1 MHLCISIHTELM
13 GFTFVKW
20 MFVQDRHLYSN
31 QMRTLSANLFQGLT
45 SLQDLNL
52 NRKLITIIVTNL
64 FQWSEA
70 LGILTL
76 KSNRITTLD
85 GNLFQGLTALQHL
98 KHRVS
103 STDVTKTNG
112 KDTHS

>member
-1 MHLCISIHTELM
+1 MHKYTI
-13 GFTFVKW
+13 F
-20 MFVQDRHLYSN
+20 RHLYSN
-31 QMRTLSANLFQGLT
+31 QMRNANLFQGLT

-52 NRKLITIIVTNL
+52 NRKLITIIVANL
-64 FQWSEA
+64 FQWSMA
-70 LGILTL
+70 LEILTL

>member
-20 MFVQDRHLYSN
+20 MFVQDRHLFSN
-31 QMRTLSANLFQGLT
+31 QMRTINVNLFQGLT

-52 NRKLITIIVTNL
+52 NRKLITIIVANL
-64 FQWSEA
+64 FQWSMA

-98 KHRVS
+98 KHRVNS
-103 STDVTKTNG
+103 KDVPKTNR
-112 KDTHS
+112 KDTYR

>member
-70 LGILTL
+70 LGIL
-76 KSNRITTLD
+76 
-85 GNLFQGLTALQHL
+85 

>member
-20 MFVQDRHLYSN
+20 MFVQDR
-31 QMRTLSANLFQGLT
+31 
-45 SLQDLNL
+45 NL
-52 NRKLITIIVTNL
+52 NRKLITIIVANL
-64 FQWSEA
+64 FQWSMA

-76 KSNRITTLD
+76 KSNRVTTLD
-85 GNLFQGLTALQHL
+85 RNLFQGLTALQQL

-103 STDVTKTNG
+103 SKHVTKTNG
-112 KDTHS
+112 KDAYS